1 MSASDVGGRPRRPVE
16 ARKEAAKKRPAE
28 AAPAPRKRPAQPSAE
43 RQERPAGTSR
53 PAQPRKPSAE
63 GPAQRREGTS
73 ASPPGGRQ
81 CPAPAG
87 ATGKA
92 PAGPRSPSD
101 AGRPQRRRPGIPVT
115 SPTARP
121 TRSGKP
127 SGPQISK
134 PSFLLKILYSSGMK
148 RSATARTA
156 LRRIPILPS
165 SARSSRAADAERRRR
180 KQNVFNTPAVIYTQP
195 ASFNRDRLIVQ
206 LITVLAV
213 VAAFMIGLSVFFKVR
228 GYYGFRCHGVPAPIP
243 FRRLP
248 ALRRGTI
255 C

>member
-1 MSASDVGGRPRRPVE
+1 MDTNENSRTPGEQNPKKTAPRMSASDVGGRPRRPVE

-28 AAPAPRKRPAQPSAE
+28 AASAPRKRPAQPSAE

-63 GPAQRREGTS
+63 GTAQRREA
-73 ASPPGGRQ
+73 ASRPRTDGKSTRTEKPRQRARAPGARL
-81 CPAPAG
+81 
-87 ATGKA
+87 
-92 PAGPRSPSD
+92 RSPGSVH
-101 AGRPQRRRPGIPVT
+101 RRHPTGNPDRTRGIPAT

-134 PSFLLKILYSSGMK
+134 PSFLLRILYSSGMK

-165 SARSSRAADAERRRR
+165 SARSAGRRMRKSAAESRMCS
-180 KQNVFNTPAVIYTQP
+180 I
-195 ASFNRDRLIVQ
+195 L
-206 LITVLAV
+206 
-213 VAAFMIGLSVFFKVR
+213 
-228 GYYGFRCHGVPAPIP
+228 
-243 FRRLP
+243 LP
-248 ALRRGTI
+248 
-255 C
+255 

>member
-1 MSASDVGGRPRRPVE
+1 MDTNENSRTPGEQNPKKAAPRMSASDVGGRPRRPVE

-63 GPAQRREGTS
+63 GPAQMARTPGPK
-73 ASPPGGRQ
+73 SPGR
-81 CPAPAG
+81 
-87 ATGKA
+87 
-92 PAGPRSPSD
+92 PRSPSD
-101 AGRPQRRRPGIPVT
+101 AGRPQRRRPGIPAT

-134 PSFLLKILYSSGMK
+134 PSFLLRILYSSGMK

-165 SARSSRAADAERRRR
+165 SARSAGRRMRKSAAESRMCS
-180 KQNVFNTPAVIYTQP
+180 I
-195 ASFNRDRLIVQ
+195 L
-206 LITVLAV
+206 
-213 VAAFMIGLSVFFKVR
+213 
-228 GYYGFRCHGVPAPIP
+228 
-243 FRRLP
+243 LP
-248 ALRRGTI
+248 
-255 C
+255 